1 MAEKVAIVT
10 GGGQGIGEGI
20 ALRLAQDGYA
30 VIVNG
35 RTQTKLDNVVNKI
48 VAAGGEAT
56 TFAGDV
62 QQKSVNE
69 EMVQLALTKY
79 GRLDVF
85 VANAGID
92 WVDTIEETPE
102 EQVDNV
108 FNINLKSQHMA
119 GAWG

>member
-1 MAEKVAIVT
+1 M
-10 GGGQGIGEGI
+10 
-20 ALRLAQDGYA
+20 
-30 VIVNG
+30 
-35 RTQTKLDNVVNKI
+35 NKI
-48 VAAGGEAT
+48 VAASEAT

-92 WVDTIEETPE
+92 WVDTIEETE

-108 FNINLKSQHMA
+108 FNINLKSHKSELYKRHRLLCVRMVSKAVQLYWLYQLR
-119 GAWG
+119 GWKVLRC